1 MDDSPADDLSVA
13 KRTSMTTREEFKEMR
28 RVRKSERGAILAATV
43 LALPA
48 LLALAAVG
56 IDTGRIAFTAT
67 EVQNVA
73 DAAATA
79 GAENLLKGGT
89 ASTARS
95 QAQTVGAQNA
105 VNGSGATVSA
115 AQIEV
120 GQYNYTTNTFVNG
133 ANPPSAV
140 RATPSVTV
148 SNLFAGILRSSF
160 ANTTVT
166 KTATAGFSG
175 GGEAAATLPLAL
187 GACNFPAVSSCSQ
200 TSGCLPSLTQVPST
214 GDNTGWTD
222 FFDYS
227 SSANSPVDYMPSAC
241 GGKKTPPVVKVGDN
255 IGLKNGQA
263 TNKPLG
269 AVKDCVDKGIN
280 KFLIPI
286 VSCGGNFNQT
296 GTVTGFATIIV
307 DSVVASGNPKG
318 LNLHAIFEEVQGTPG
333 GGAYGTGEMR
343 LLN

>member
-1 MDDSPADDLSVA
+1 
-13 KRTSMTTREEFKEMR
+13 MR
-28 RVRKSERGAILAATV
+28 QARKSERGAILVATV

-79 GAENLLKGGT
+79 GAQNLLEGGSAT
-89 ASTARS
+89 TARS
-95 QAQTVGAQNA
+95 QAQTVAAQNA
-105 VNGSGATVSA
+105 VNGSGATVLP
-115 AQIEV
+115 AQIDV

-148 SNLFAGILRSSF
+148 SNLFAGILGSSF

-175 GGEAAATLPLAL
+175 LGQAAASLPLAI
-187 GACNFPAVSSCSQ
+187 GACNFPALSSCFQ

-214 GDNTGWTD
+214 TDNTGFTS
-222 FFDYS
+222 FFDGSTSGPSIAAYL
-227 SSANSPVDYMPSAC
+227 PSAC
-241 GGKKTPPVVKVGDN
+241 GGTKTPPVVKVGDSIN
-255 IGLKNGQA
+255 LNNGQSNGQA
-263 TNKPLG
+263 LTG
-269 AVKDCVDKGIN
+269 VQDCVQKGIN
-280 KFLIPI
+280 KFLVPI
-286 VSCGGNFNQT
+286 VSCGGNFNQA

-307 DSVVASGNPKG
+307 DSVVSQGNPKG

-343 LLN
+343 LLS

>member
-1 MDDSPADDLSVA
+1 
-13 KRTSMTTREEFKEMR
+13 MR
-28 RVRKSERGAILAATV
+28 QTRKSERGAILVATV

-79 GAENLLKGGT
+79 GAQNLLKGGT
-89 ASTARS
+89 ATTARS

-105 VNGSGATVSA
+105 VNGSGATVLP

-120 GQYNYTTNTFVNG
+120 GQYNYTTHAFVNG
-133 ANPPSAV
+133 AAPPSAV

-148 SNLFAGILRSSF
+148 SNLFAGILGSSF

-175 GGEAAATLPLAL
+175 LGQAAATLPLAI
-187 GACNFPAVSSCSQ
+187 GDCNFPALSSCFQ
-200 TSGCLPSLTQVPST
+200 TAGCLPSLTQVPST
-214 GDNTGWTD
+214 TDNTGFTS
-222 FFDYS
+222 FFDGATSGPAIAAYL
-227 SSANSPVDYMPSAC
+227 PSAC
-241 GGKKTPPVVKVGDN
+241 GGTKTPPVVKVGDSIN
-255 IGLKNGQA
+255 LANGQSNGQA
-263 TNKPLG
+263 LKG
-269 AVKDCVDKGIN
+269 VQDCVQKGFTT
-280 KFLIPI
+280 FLVPI
-286 VSCGGNFNQT
+286 VKCSGNFNQSS
-296 GTVTGFATIIV
+296 TVTGFATIIV
-307 DSVVASGNPKG
+307 DSVVATGNPKG
-318 LNLHAIFEEVQGTPG
+318 VNLHAIFQDVQGTPG

-343 LLN
+343 LLS